1 MKKIISILLG
11 VILTCT
17 LLAFVGCKTP
27 TPTPEEP
34 TATYKFGAGVYNL
47 AEEKRG
53 AIEVASNAA
62 AVILEDDKIIAVE
75 LDTAAYTNKD
85 GETLTDLRTKGEK
98 KDDYGM
104 ATAAKGNWYVQVEFF
119 KGLVIGKTIDEVKAL
134 MASDGYGTDVV
145 KAGCTILIDGFV
157 GAIENAVK
165 NAVEAD
171 VKGANIKVATFVEAK
186 AGASDVYFAM
196 AALKDGKIIINES
209 DCVQTKFNTA
219 VGEVLSKRQKGDN
232 YGMASAPKGDWYKQA
247 DFFDGLC
254 AGKTIAEVEALMATD
269 GYGTD
274 VVKAGCTIGITG
286 MVGAIAK
293 LA

>member
-11 VILTCT
+11 VILSCT

-27 TPTPEEP
+27 T
-34 TATYKFGAGVYNL
+34 YKFGAGVYSI

-53 AIEVASNAA
+53 AVEVASNAA
-62 AVILEDDKIIAVE
+62 AVILEDDKIVAVA

-119 KGLVIGKTIDEVKAL
+119 KELVIGKTIDEVKAL

-145 KAGCTILIDGFV
+145 KAGCTILINGFV

-171 VKGANIKVATFVEAK
+171 VKGATVKVATFVEAK
-186 AGASDVYFAM
+186 AGAADVYFAM
-196 AALKDGKIIINES
+196 AATNNAGKILANVS

-247 DFFDGLC
+247 DFFDGLVIGKA
-254 AGKTIAEVEALMATD
+254 AGEVNALVGND

-274 VVKAGCTIGITG
+274 VVKAGCTIAITG
-286 MVGAIAK
+286 MVGAVAK